1 MDSIFKGFI
10 DFFGSILKIPFYIFL
25 VFSACLTVSILI
37 YAISDFISGKRL
49 PRSKEIVF
57 VPQKRIS
64 LFRKIFLDFP
74 RQFITDLENRNPAF
88 FPYQGCI
95 IFCGRQ
101 GQGKTISLVEYM
113 RRMQKEYPKSK
124 VITNLG
130 YSKEDA
136 VLDDWKPLITYK
148 NGIYGVIVGID
159 ELQNWFSSNQ
169 SKDFPP
175 DMLQVITQNRK
186 NRRIILGTSQVFTR
200 LAKPLREQATEIRD
214 CHTFFGCITF
224 VSRKEPILGADGDVV
239 EYKNRGWYC
248 FVHDKDLRDS
258 YDTYKV
264 IDSLA
269 QSGFKEGGG
278 LTSSNISDFVTNKSK
293 KAK

>member
-1 MDSIFKGFI
+1 MSDILKGFV
-10 DFFGSILKIPFYIFL
+10 DFFGTIIKIPLFIFL
-25 VFSACLTVSILI
+25 LFSACLGVSILI
-37 YAISDFISGKRL
+37 YALSDFLSGKRL
-49 PRSKEIVF
+49 PRSKEVVH
-57 VPQKRIS
+57 VPQKKVS
-64 LFRKIFLDFP
+64 LFRKVFLDFP
-74 RQFITDLENRNPAF
+74 RQFITDLESHDPAF

-101 GQGKTISLVEYM
+101 GQGKTISLVEFM

-130 YSKEDA
+130 YTKEDN
-136 VLDDWKPLITYK
+136 VLNDWKPLITYK

-175 DMLQVITQNRK
+175 EMLQVITQNRK

-224 VSRKEPILGADGDVV
+224 VSRKEPILGSDGDVV

-269 QSGFKEGGG
+269 ESGFKEGGNINNI
-278 LTSSNISDFVTNKSK
+278 NISEFVTTKSK